1 MFIHNTNIYKYVDCF
16 GETAR
21 IFMFKVEKSC
31 ANGDS
36 VTLEFM
42 KGYRFPNTRDAL
54 LYYNNIKNSIVGP
67 MHNITPFSKISVL
80 FNVNVSFYKLPSV

>member
-1 MFIHNTNIYKYVDCF
+1 MCARLCTSLCEIESCRHFFPKCWPYLDRLDCF
-16 GETAR
+16 GVTAR

-42 KGYRFPNTRDAL
+42 L
-54 LYYNNIKNSIVGP
+54 
-67 MHNITPFSKISVL
+67 ISVKAEL
-80 FNVNVSFYKLPSV
+80 FNFR

>member
-1 MFIHNTNIYKYVDCF
+1 MFIHNTNIYNYVDCF

-36 VTLEFM
+36 VMLEFI
-42 KGYRFPNTRDAL
+42 KGYHAFRTPE
-54 LYYNNIKNSIVGP
+54 
-67 MHNITPFSKISVL
+67 MHSYMLISL
-80 FNVNVSFYKLPSV
+80 RTVS